1 MGIMLSKSISTI
13 KHDSGSLDA
22 EITVSNS
29 VEKSSSV
36 YTKQTLCLAY
46 KLDRHRRIATAAY
59 YRSKQRGFNNGDE
72 IKDWIEAE
80 SEIDSVS

>member
-1 MGIMLSKSISTI
+1 MSLLSK
-13 KHDSGSLDA
+13 LF
-22 EITVSNS
+22 
-29 VEKSSSV
+29 
-36 YTKQTLCLAY
+36 CLAD

-59 YRSKQRGFNNGDE
+59 YRSKRRGFNNGDE